1 LPTGIFPYG
10 ASPVLIGRIGCPAS
24 LAFLLLLTSSSIAP
38 AQVVVPGSNV
48 QIAPRDRVP
57 LPRTGTGS
65 IKGRIVDGTSGG
77 AVPRARVTLM
87 GSTRAT
93 VLTDASGAFAFSNL
107 PPGPLNLSI
116 DKSTYLSS
124 RYPTSGR
131 TVRSNMRPLVLADGQ
146 ALEGVTIPLFH
157 GGAISGRVVDASGD
171 PVDYA
176 QVSVLRVPAPGRVG
190 RPAMRSG
197 SSTDDRGEFRVG
209 RLEPGTYI
217 VQVSARRGP
226 GQMDET
232 APPGSP
238 TSAPLPQPLPTYYPG
253 ALSIDQA
260 QPITIERGQAA
271 TDIDIVLAEGIP
283 GVITG
288 TVTTS
293 NGASPSE
300 MNGFV
305 NVRRVV
311 SEVSRGF
318 DGYSTGTG
326 IRPDG
331 TFRLVLAPGEYQIE
345 ARISPRVMN
354 GAPRPEDEQ
363 FGSAKVNVAS
373 GAEDAVAIAV
383 GRGATATG
391 RVMFEGTTAP
401 PPSPGKTRVP
411 LFSENGECRSGEATI
426 AADWTFKIEGLNGTC
441 SPPPTAAFGRWMLKA
456 VMINGE
462 NAADAPITFQP
473 DQQIRNVQVI
483 VTDKRSEMVF
493 QVSDESGQPTR
504 EYVVVA
510 YPIQKSKWP
519 SGARIFVP
527 PPGDQVLAAAMG
539 RPTSPTAATPG
550 PTPINASPRREAMQ
564 ALRPGEYYVVAV
576 DDMEQEDWRDP
587 VVLDRLRSSAVRVN
601 VPEGATA
608 DVPLRRINFADAIS
622 TR

>member
-1 LPTGIFPYG
+1 M
-10 ASPVLIGRIGCPAS
+10 LIGRIGCPALLGS
-24 LAFLLLLTSSSIAP
+24 LFLLTSSSIAP
-38 AQVVVPGSNV
+38 AQIVGSV
-48 QIAPRDRVP
+48 SDRQIAPRDRVP
-57 LPRTGTGS
+57 PPRTGTGS
-65 IKGRIVDGTSGG
+65 IKGRVVDGITGG
-77 AVPRARVTLM
+77 AVARARVTLM

-107 PPGPLNLSI
+107 PAGPLNLSI
-116 DKSTYLSS
+116 DKSTYLST
-124 RYPTSGR
+124 RYPTAGR
-131 TVRSNMRPLVLADGQ
+131 TVRSNMRPMVLADGQ
-146 ALEGVTIPLFH
+146 ALEGMTVPIFH

-176 QVSVLRVPAPGRVG
+176 QVSVLRIPAPGRVG

-197 SSTDDRGEFRVG
+197 SSTDDRGEFRIG

-217 VQVSARRGP
+217 VQASARRGP
-226 GQMDET
+226 NMDDRMMGPVATT
-232 APPGSP
+232 A
-238 TSAPLPQPLPTYYPG
+238 TLPEPLPTYYPG

-271 TDIDIVLAEGIP
+271 ADIDIVLAEGIP

-293 NGASPSE
+293 NGAAFSE
-300 MNGFV
+300 MNGYV

-318 DGYSTGTG
+318 DGYATGTG

-331 TFRLVLAPGEYQIE
+331 TFRLVLAPGEYQID
-345 ARISPRVMN
+345 ARISPRMMN
-354 GAPRPEDEQ
+354 GPPRPEEEQ
-363 FGSAKVNVAS
+363 FGSATVSVAS
-373 GAEDAVAIAV
+373 GSDDTVAISV

-391 RVMFEGTTAP
+391 RVVFEGTTAP

-411 LFSENGECRSGEATI
+411 LFSENGECRSGDATI

-441 SPPPTAAFGRWMLKA
+441 SQPPTAVFGRWMLKS
-456 VMINGE
+456 VIINGE
-462 NAADAPITFQP
+462 NADGPMTFQP
-473 DQQIRNVQVI
+473 DQQIRNVQVL

-493 QVSDESGQPTR
+493 HVSDESGQSTR

-519 SGARIFVP
+519 SGARIFIP
-527 PPGDQVLAAAMG
+527 PSSDQVMTATMG
-539 RPTSPTAATPG
+539 RPNPASAATPG
-550 PTPINASPRREAMQ
+550 PTPMNAPRREAMP
-564 ALRPGEYYVVAV
+564 ALRAGEYYVVAV

-601 VPEGATA
+601 VPEGTTA
-608 DVPLRRINFADAIS
+608 EVPLRRINFAEAIS
-622 TR
+622 RK